1 MPALALRLLAA
12 KSSQKHNDICYSSS
26 IHRQVFFCDSFPVAE
41 DTLRKNICSNIARL
55 LKEEREKQK
64 LSLNFVSAQA
74 GLNRQT
80 VSFIEQEER
89 TPTIDTLLRL
99 TEVLGISLEDL
110 IRKARKNVS
119 VSK

>member
-1 MPALALRLLAA
+1 MPALALRFLAA
-12 KSSQKHNDICYSSS
+12 KSSQKHNETCYSSS
-26 IHRQVFFCDSFPVAE
+26 IHRQVFSCNPYLVAE

-55 LKEEREKQK
+55 LKEERERQK
-64 LSLNFVSAQA
+64 LSLNSVSAQA

-99 TEVLGISLEDL
+99 TEVLGIPLEDL

-119 VSK
+119 DSK